1 MTWSLNKRR
10 VNFNHNNVLIGSH
23 IISFICSQRQ
33 CNIDMADILF
43 VCGGLVL
50 TSHSLSGHQVDLP

>member
-1 MTWSLNKRR
+1 MLVELYFLGGPMN
-10 VNFNHNNVLIGSH
+10 
-23 IISFICSQRQ
+23 IISLICSQAQ
-33 CNIDMADILF
+33 CNIDMVDMLF